1 MTILPSAFDKL
12 NKNESLKFGDVQLS
26 NSKISIKNKVYS
38 LSSIEKL
45 TVENGTL
52 RIYLHNKP
60 MLGGASAYI
69 SLENIPNYDTF
80 LIILSQLRLL

>member
-1 MTILPSAFDKL
+1 MTPFLFVVV
-12 NKNESLKFGDVQLS
+12 NKSVRRCLFFS
-26 NSKISIKNKVYS
+26 TISQFYTAPKNKVYS